1 MSLRD
6 LSRSPALKGL
16 AASLS
21 LGLVAVVVGCDAT
34 TNTDKAVATLNEPLP
49 TNTGAGSGAA
59 AAPNA
64 TDAKNAAPAP
74 EKDAPKATDK
84 ASTPAGGGTASGWGT
99 LKGRVVFGGDAPAP
113 KVLVA
118 KGDKGVKDGD
128 YCSKSE
134 IDSQRLVVNK
144 SNKGVQ
150 NVLVYIPKPTAVNPE
165 AASAAKTADLV
176 FDQKNCTFVPHV
188 LAGMKGA
195 TVTIKSSDS
204 VGHNTNAVGLIN
216 NKFNLPTQPN
226 SAQPQVLKGTDKPG
240 KVGCDIHPWME
251 AYWLVLDNPYFAV
264 TDADGNFE
272 IKNAPAGDQKVVV
285 WAEALGP
292 NYLTPGSGEAVT
304 IKAGSD
310 PTVKE
315 WTLDPAKVK

>member
-1 MSLRD
+1 MTLRD
-6 LSRSPALKGL
+6 TFRSPALKGL

-21 LGLVAVVVGCDAT
+21 FGLMAAVVGCDAT
-34 TNTDKAVATLNEPLP
+34 TNTDKAVATVNEPVA
-49 TNTGAGSGAA
+49 NNSSAGTSTA
-59 AAPNA
+59 
-64 TDAKNAAPAP
+64 AAPAP
-74 EKDAPKATDK
+74 SSEKAADKPAAAPA
-84 ASTPAGGGTASGWGT
+84 TASGWGT
-99 LKGRVVFGGDAPAP
+99 LKGRVIFGGDPPAP

-118 KGDKGVKDGD
+118 KGDKSVKDGE

-150 NVLVYIPKPTAVNPE
+150 YALVYIPKPTAVNPE
-165 AASAAKTADLV
+165 AASATKTHEIV

-188 LAGMKGA
+188 LAGMRGE
-195 TVTIKSSDS
+195 TVMIKSSDS

-226 SAQPQVLKGTDKPG
+226 SGQPLVLKGPDKPG

-251 AYWLVLDNPYFAV
+251 AYWLVQDNPYFAV

-292 NYLTPGSGEAVT
+292 GYLTPGSGEVVN
-304 IKAGSD
+304 IKAGGETTKD
-310 PTVKE
+310 